1 MPRRIRPF
9 PSFVV
14 SLLCA
19 TVCGLASDWPNWRGP
34 SQNGVSPETNLVTN
48 WSLQGENLLWSV
60 DFEGRSTPV
69 VWDGRACATGRV
81 GEGKSRQ
88 EMVACFDA
96 STGQKLWEYRF
107 NVYHT
112 TVPWNRVGWA
122 SPVVD
127 PETGYIY
134 VQGVGGTFL
143 CLDKTGGLVWKRSLG
158 EDFGFLS
165 GYGGRTQTPVVDEER
180 LYVTF
185 SSAGWGKLA
194 PPRHRT
200 SAFDKR
206 TGSLLWISTPGRRP
220 ADLNSQSTPVVV
232 LVQGQRLLVQGN
244 GDGWI
249 YALRARTG
257 EKIWEYHLS
266 KRAINTSVVVQ
277 GNSVFAAHSE
287 ENIDGG
293 SMGRVV
299 AFDARGTGDITG
311 VNERWHADLAVGF
324 SSPVFHGGFLYVV
337 DNSANLHAL
346 DAASGAVRWTHSLGT
361 VGKGSPVW
369 ADGKLFVG
377 EVNGRF
383 HIIEAGADGPKSLDV
398 ESLELK
404 NGRYAEIYGSP
415 AIAHGRI
422 YFTTEGG
429 FYCLGGPNA
438 PSTTAPSKPVAWVE
452 ESPASKAERAATI
465 HNVPAEI
472 VIDSSQTD
480 QPVQFSIRAF
490 DAKGKA
496 LGTRKATWSLE
507 GLQGSVEDGLLRPE
521 SSQETQVGK
530 IVAHHGDLKSEARVR
545 VFSGFPRSE
554 DFDQTKVGSRPAYFL
569 KSLARFH
576 VEEIDGNRL
585 LVKDRSPRGIHRHV
599 TFLGPSHWT
608 GYTIQADL
616 MGDKTRRRIPDMG
629 LVNCGYTMDLMGVH
643 QRIQVLSWA
652 AELRMRKTVPFSWEP
667 NVWYRMKMRVDVD
680 EEKAWIRGKVW
691 RREELEPDDW
701 TIIVEDELPIREGS
715 PGLYGYSP
723 TNIYYDN
730 ITISKND

>member
-1 MPRRIRPF
+1 MSRRTRPLL
-9 PSFVV
+9 SLVV
-14 SLLCA
+14 HLLCA
-19 TVCGLASDWPNWRGP
+19 TICGLASDWPNWRGP
-34 SQNGVSPETNLVTN
+34 SHNGVSSETDLVTS
-48 WSLQGENLLWSV
+48 WSLQENLLWSV
-60 DFEGRSTPV
+60 DFVGRSTPV
-69 VWDGRACATGRV
+69 VWDGRACAMGRV
-81 GEGKSRQ
+81 GEGTSRQ
-88 EMVACFDA
+88 ELVACLDA
-96 STGQKLWEYRF
+96 FTGRKLWEYRL

-122 SPVVD
+122 NPVVD

-143 CLDKTGGLVWKRSLG
+143 CLDEVGGLVWKRSLG

-165 GYGGRTQTPVVDEER
+165 GYGGRTQTPVIDEER

-200 SAFDKR
+200 FAFDKQ
-206 TGSLLWISTPGRRP
+206 TGNPLWVSTPGRMP
-220 ADLNSQSTPVVV
+220 ADLNSQSTPVVAV
-232 LVQGQRLLVQGN
+232 IQDQRLLIQGN

-249 YALRARTG
+249 YALKARTG
-257 EKIWEYHLS
+257 EKVWEFHLS

-277 GNSVFAAHSE
+277 GNSVYAAHSE
-287 ENIDGG
+287 ENIDEG

-311 VNERWHADLAVGF
+311 VNERWRADLAVGF
-324 SSPVFHGGFLYVV
+324 SSPVFHEGFLYVV

-346 DAASGAVRWTHSLGT
+346 DAANGAVRWTHLLGT

-369 ADGKLFVG
+369 ADGKLFVT

-383 HIIEAGADGPKSLDV
+383 HIIEAGAAGPRSLDV
-398 ESLELK
+398 ENLELK
-404 NGRYAEIYGSP
+404 SGRYAEIYGSP
-415 AIAHGRI
+415 AIAYGRI

-438 PSTTAPSKPVAWVE
+438 PSAKPPSKPVARVA
-452 ESPASKAERAATI
+452 ESPASAGAAII
-465 HNVPAEI
+465 HSVPAEI
-472 VIDSSQTD
+472 TIDLGQTD
-480 QPVQFSIRAF
+480 QTVQFSIRAF

-496 LGTRKATWSLE
+496 LGSRKVTWSLE
-507 GLQGSVEDGLLRPE
+507 GLQGSIKDGLLSLA
-521 SSQETQVGK
+521 SSQKTQVGK

-545 VFSGFPRSE
+545 VFSSLPQSE
-554 DFDQTKVGSRPAYFL
+554 DFEQTKVGSRPAHFL

-599 TFLGPSHWT
+599 TFLGPSNWT
-608 GYTIQADL
+608 GYTIQTDL
-616 MGDKTRRRIPDMG
+616 MGDKTRRRLPDMG

-643 QRIQVLSWA
+643 QQIQVLSWA

-667 NVWYRMKMRVDVD
+667 NVWYQMKMRVDVD
-680 EEKAWIRGKVW
+680 EQKAWIRGKVW
-691 RREELEPDDW
+691 RREEPEPDDW
-701 TIIVEDELPIREGS
+701 TITVEDELPIREGS

-730 ITISKND
+730 IIISKND